1 MAASYQLVVCVGPR
15 CCTRGEPGELMEHA
29 REVIAADPA
38 LRGRVHLG
46 TFECL
51 ARCPAGPNLVV
62 RALLDGSPD
71 PGEPGM
77 AELTGL
83 HYWGVDEPLLERILR
98 EHCGAGVPLAG
109 RQQRY

>member
-1 MAASYQLVVCVGPR
+1 MAASYQIVFCVGPR
-15 CCTRGEPGELMEHA
+15 CCARGEPGELMERA
-29 REVIAADPA
+29 RELVRQHASLD
-38 LRGRVHLG
+38 GRVHLG
-46 TFECL
+46 TFDCL

-62 RALLDGSPD
+62 RELPQGGGD

-77 AELTGL
+77 AELIGL
-83 HYWGVDEPLLERILR
+83 HYWSVDEALLERILR